1 MRRWIIAALLV
12 LCAASAWGQTY
23 NANWYVP
30 YTNEAACIYLMRE
43 GSGSN
48 VTDYSANGRTA
59 TNRNSPVWA
68 ERVSGAGALA
78 YDGDTAL
85 QWTDIGN
92 LGITGAIT
100 IAYWQQGN
108 NTNGGSASANCT
120 AVGNSGASV
129 WSAIGYQC
137 MQKSSDYTLG
147 MWVGNNGSSAGD
159 SATIATN
166 LVGWNHLVM
175 TYDPGVAIL
184 IYKNATIIKS
194 QAVTRTWVNL
204 DPHPWVIARD
214 QRAIAAPSNDD
225 YYWGG
230 LLGEVM
236 IVARAFTPAQVT
248 ELYNSFTSTPPA
260 TVTGTKFSTV
270 QMIYNL
276 TTRGSIQ

>member
-1 MRRWIIAALLV
+1 MTRRIIIACVMLAAG
-12 LCAASAWGQTY
+12 AASGQSY
-23 NANWYVP
+23 NANWWTP
-30 YTNEAACIYLMRE
+30 YASEAACIYLMRE
-43 GSGSN
+43 GTGSN
-48 VTDYSANGRTA
+48 VADYSSSGRTA
-59 TNRNSPVWA
+59 TNRSSPVWA

-85 QWTDIGN
+85 QWTDIGQ

-108 NTNGGSASANCT
+108 NTNGGSASANCA
-120 AVGNSGASV
+120 AVGNSGASA
-129 WSAIGYQC
+129 WSAIGYQVA
-137 MQKSSDYTLG
+137 QKSADYTLG
-147 MWVGNNGSSAGD
+147 VFIGNNGASAGD

-166 LVGWNHLVM
+166 LVGWNHITV
-175 TYDPGVAIL
+175 TYNPGVAIL
-184 IYKNATIIKS
+184 IYQNAKVIAS

-236 IVARAFTPAQVT
+236 IVARTFTPAQVS
-248 ELYNSFTSTPPA
+248 ELYASFTNVPPLSA
-260 TVTGTKFSTV
+260 SGTRFSTV
-270 QMIYNL
+270 QQIVNL
-276 TTRGSIQ
+276 IQRGSVQ